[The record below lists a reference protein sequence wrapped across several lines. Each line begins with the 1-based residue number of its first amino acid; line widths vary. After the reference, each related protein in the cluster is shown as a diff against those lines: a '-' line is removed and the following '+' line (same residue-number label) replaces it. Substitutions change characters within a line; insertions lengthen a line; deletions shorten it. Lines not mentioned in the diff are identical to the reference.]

1 MCQTHSKQT
10 KFTEDLGFKNI
21 NAQTQLLI
29 AQRLYHRGAQTDQ
42 KEEATWNLKEQHRI
56 EKSQCK
62 SQNSSNPLLQT
73 EPSSARNP
81 RGGQSG
87 ADELIPGWTSAPC
100 GTGNRWW
107 PGCSSALPPQKWKR
121 FPACTPWSCGRHFCK
136 SCCWNITW
144 NNVTTLI
151 THLQRRDRKRKRF
164 KESCKIHE
172 ETEEPALREGCK
184 SLICLT

>member
-10 KFTEDLGFKNI
+10 KFTEDLGSKNI

-29 AQRLYHRGAQTDQ
+29 ARRLYHRGAQTDQ
-42 KEEATWNLKEQHRI
+42 KEEATWKLKEQHRI
-56 EKSQCK
+56 EKSQCT

-87 ADELIPGWTSAPC
+87 ADELIPGWTAAPC

-121 FPACTPWSCGRHFCK
+121 FLPVLHDPVEHTFAKAAAGTSPGIMWPL
-136 SCCWNITW
+136 WL
-144 NNVTTLI
+144 LI
-151 THLQRRDRKRKRF
+151 F
-164 KESCKIHE
+164 KG
-172 ETEEPALREGCK
+172 ETERGRDLKKAARFMRKLK
-184 SLICLT
+184 SLL